1 MWAKVES
8 GSVTKIYTR
17 PIQLTIGDVQYP
29 KNIFN
34 LWSKSELEAIG
45 IYEVEIDNTNLKDQ
59 GYYYNTVQ
67 SFSFGSG
74 KVTAS
79 YGTATAMSLTDVLF
93 TAQDETDGIGTEGEV
108 KITGLKSRHKAS
120 VNSQAASLLQKHDWM
135 SIREAEGG
143 TDMPSNIKTWRASV
157 RTKANEMCTQI
168 DNAANV
174 DALAALYVYSNTGTE
189 SDPVYTRPLGEFP
202 SEPS

>member
-8 GSVTKIYTR
+8 GSVTQVYTS
-17 PIQLTIGDVQYP
+17 PKSLTIGDIQYP
-29 KNIFN
+29 SNIFQ

-59 GYYYNTVQ
+59 GYYSNTVQ

-79 YGTATAMSLTDVLF
+79 YGTATAMSLTD
-93 TAQDETDGIGTEGEV
+93 TSETVNGITTT
-108 KITGLKSRHKAS
+108 ILGLKSVHKNNVNSEAS
-120 VNSQAASLLQKHDWM
+120 VLLQKHDWM

-157 RTKANEMCTQI
+157 RTKTNAMCTQI
-168 DNAANV
+168 DNASDV
-174 DALAALYVYSNTGTE
+174 DALKALYVYDIE
-189 SDPVYTRPLGEFP
+189 EDPPVRPLGEFP
-202 SEPS
+202 DEPS

>member
-8 GSVTKIYTR
+8 GSVTQVYTS
-17 PIQLTIGDVQYP
+17 PKSLTIGDIQYP
-29 KNIFN
+29 SNIFQ

-59 GYYYNTVQ
+59 GYYSNTVQ

-79 YGTATAMSLTDVLF
+79 YGTATAMSLTD
-93 TAQDETDGIGTEGEV
+93 TSETVEGITTT
-108 KITGLKSRHKAS
+108 ILGLKSVHKNNVNSEAS
-120 VNSQAASLLQKHDWM
+120 VLLQKHDWM

-157 RTKANEMCTQI
+157 ITKANTMCTQI
-168 DNAANV
+168 DNASDV
-174 DALAALYVYSNTGTE
+174 DALAALYVYN
-189 SDPVYTRPLGEFP
+189 SDDPPVRPLGEFP
-202 SEPS
+202 DEPS

>member
-8 GSVTKIYTR
+8 GSVTQVYTS
-17 PIQLTIGDVQYP
+17 PKSLTIGDIQYP
-29 KNIFN
+29 SNIFQ

-59 GYYYNTVQ
+59 GYYSNTVQ

-79 YGTATAMSLTDVLF
+79 YGTATAMSLTD
-93 TAQDETDGIGTEGEV
+93 TSETVNGITTT
-108 KITGLKSRHKAS
+108 ILGLKSVHKNNVNSEAS
-120 VNSQAASLLQKHDWM
+120 VLLQKHDWM

-157 RTKANEMCTQI
+157 RTKANTMCTQI
-168 DNAANV
+168 DNASDV
-174 DALAALYVYSNTGTE
+174 DALAALYVYN
-189 SDPVYTRPLGEFP
+189 SDDPPVSPLGEFP
-202 SEPS
+202 DEPS

>member
-8 GSVTKIYTR
+8 GSVTQVYTR
-17 PIQLTIGDVQYP
+17 PKSLTIGDIQYP
-29 KNIFN
+29 SNIFQ

-59 GYYYNTVQ
+59 GYYSNTVH

-79 YGTATAMSLTDVLF
+79 YGTATAMSLTD
-93 TAQDETDGIGTEGEV
+93 TSETVNGITTT
-108 KITGLKSRHKAS
+108 ILGLKSVHKNNVNSEAS
-120 VNSQAASLLQKHDWM
+120 VLLQKHDWM

-143 TDMPSNIKTWRASV
+143 TDMPSDIKTWRASI
-157 RTKANEMCTQI
+157 RTKANAMCTMI
-168 DNAANV
+168 DNTANV
-174 DALAALYVYSNTGTE
+174 DTLAGLYVYN
-189 SDPVYTRPLGEFP
+189 SDDPPVRPLGEFP

>member
-8 GSVTKIYTR
+8 GSVTEIYTS
-17 PIQLTIGDVQYP
+17 PKSLEIGDVQYP
-29 KNIFN
+29 RNIFQ
-34 LWSKSELEAIG
+34 LWSESELNAIG
-45 IYEVEIDNTNLKDQ
+45 LYTVQIDNTNYKDQ
-59 GYYYNTVQ
+59 EFYINTSQ
-67 SFSFGSG
+67 SFTFGSG

-79 YGTATAMSLTDVLF
+79 YGSATAKSLTD
-93 TAQDETDGIGTEGEV
+93 TSETVDGITTT
-108 KITGLKSRHKAS
+108 ILGLKSVHKNN
-120 VNSQAASLLQKHDWM
+120 VNSQASVLLQKHDWM